1 MTSRQYILDQIR
13 TRRRQSFD
21 MPSLE
26 DVLPVRYEDRLGQ
39 FISALEQVG
48 GKALILE
55 PGQNIDE
62 LMRSLYPSASVIA
75 SNLPYINS
83 SINPDIV
90 HEASELNGVDLGVV
104 EGRIAVAEN
113 GCVWI
118 PQTMK
123 ERAVLFIS
131 ECLVIIVDSDA
142 IVNNMHEAYSAV
154 KNDSY
159 GCFISGPSKTAD
171 IAQALVMGAQAAR
184 DVVVIVR
191 PVTN

>member
-1 MTSRQYILDQIR
+1 MTSKQYILDQIR
-13 TRRRQSFD
+13 MSRGQSIN

-26 DVLPVRYEDRLGQ
+26 DVSPVQYADKLGQ
-39 FISALEQVG
+39 FISTLEFVG
-48 GKALILE
+48 GKAVLLA
-55 PGQNIDE
+55 PGQAVDE
-62 LMRSLYPSASVIA
+62 LVRSLYTEASVFA
-75 SNLPYINS
+75 SALPYVNAEV
-83 SINPDIV
+83 NPDTV
-90 HEASELNGVDLGVV
+90 QDASELNGVDVGIV
-104 EGRIAVAEN
+104 EGKVAVAEN

-131 ECLVIIVDSDA
+131 ECLVIIIDRND

-154 KNDSY
+154 QNDSY

-184 DVVVIVR
+184 EVIVLIK
-191 PVTN
+191 